1 MDRLD
6 RTVAKDLKTSKPL
19 ATLGYFADFTFS
31 QI

>member
-6 RTVAKDLKTSKPL
+6 RTVAKDLKTLPL
-19 ATLGYFADFTFS
+19 LAALGYFADFTFS